1 MGAGASVQIDETTSN
16 VLKEESLKPLDA
28 SDVATPRG
36 ESAKAEVIRLRA
48 LIAENAKKTEATA
61 TTTEEA
67 PKEGGDATAETTA
80 TEAPKEE
87 APKEEAPKEG
97 GDATAETTATE
108 APKEEAP
115 KEEAPKEEAPKEEAP
130 KEEAPKEEA
139 PKEEAPKAEA

>member
-87 APKEEAPKEG
+87 APKEG

-115 KEEAPKEEAPKEEAP
+115 KEEAPKEEAPK
-130 KEEAPKEEA
+130 
-139 PKEEAPKAEA
+139 AEA

>member
-67 PKEGGDATAETTA
+67 PKEVGDATAETTA
-80 TEAPKEE
+80 TE

-139 PKEEAPKAEA
+139 PKAEA

>member
-67 PKEGGDATAETTA
+67 PKEV
-80 TEAPKEE
+80 
-87 APKEEAPKEG
+87 